1 VEQESGKFL
10 QEMEQKKDEEINE
23 KLGEI
28 QRLEGII
35 EVLLAP
41 HATRHTLTAHATHN
55 TTRTYR
61 PTQQGVKMEN
71 ATLKMSHQRMIEEV
85 EALSRQLPVNRG
97 AIRTLV
103 YSPAPASPSTAS
115 ASSSSSSSPYAS
127 PAAARGRGGAGV
139 RGGRGGGDPTAS
151 PMRPGRPN

>member
-1 VEQESGKFL
+1 
-10 QEMEQKKDEEINE
+10 MKKDEEINE

-35 EVLLAP
+35 EVSCSSHRTQHGTA
-41 HATRHTLTAHATHN
+41 HTTLTAHV
-55 TTRTYR
+55 TRTCR

-115 ASSSSSSSPYAS
+115 ASSSSSSSPYA
-127 PAAARGRGGAGV
+127 AARGRGGAGV
-139 RGGRGGGDPTAS
+139 RGGRGLGGDPAGAS